1 MWLTARWFEYTQ
13 EWMKITPCCNYMWV
27 IQIWYTIVH
36 QVCYNLVTDQY
47 MADFPFEVWLFLTF
61 DPSLQALYKVPSMQT
76 LLSDFS
82 SWITL
87 LDVAIS
93 TWLFDHFLVIN
104 CFTFMVIIFSL
115 IAFLV
120 PSNVKMTHMWYKW
133 TADPRQLVSW
143 GLPKQWS
150 LVIYSGHLSMFWG
163 ILLSKIIV
171 AHHHLDFFHIQIQ
184 VNAQIKSTMI
194 GLKKSLFY
202 KKWCRNIDWLKER
215 C

>member
-1 MWLTARWFEYTQ
+1 
-13 EWMKITPCCNYMWV
+13 
-27 IQIWYTIVH
+27 
-36 QVCYNLVTDQY
+36 

-120 PSNVKMTHMWYKW
+120 PSNVKMTHMWY
-133 TADPRQLVSW
+133 
-143 GLPKQWS
+143 
-150 LVIYSGHLSMFWG
+150 
-163 ILLSKIIV
+163 
-171 AHHHLDFFHIQIQ
+171 
-184 VNAQIKSTMI
+184 
-194 GLKKSLFY
+194 
-202 KKWCRNIDWLKER
+202 E
-215 C
+215 